1 MGSMHKRTKV
11 FISYSQEDRRYLD
24 ELQVHLG
31 YLERLGR
38 LEFWDDTRI
47 TPGSFWQQEIE
58 KAIQSARVAVLL
70 LSANFLKSEF
80 IVNDELPPLLA
91 AAQYEGLV
99 ILPVMLG
106 ACLFEYKVLKQFQV
120 VSDPSKPLNI
130 MRKPFRDQEWA
141 KVARVALEASS
152 TQDPESAEDLVI
164 NGKKLNR
171 QSHYREAATALH
183 QAWLMKPDSFD
194 AWLEYGYAL
203 DKLEHRSEAI
213 NAFEHALF
221 LDPNR
226 FITSHKSSKGR
237 SVLTNSNH
245 ISIFSGSGSGIYNH
259 GLGTVP
265 SEIILIGANGSKGIR
280 YDGVGSTS
288 VHVITGEEQAFMGL
302 AIERNLSH

>member
-31 YLERLGR
+31 LLERLGR
-38 LEFWDDTRI
+38 LEYWADTRI
-47 TPGSFWQQEIE
+47 TPGSIWQQEIE

-99 ILPVMLG
+99 ILPVMVG
-106 ACLFEYKVLKQFQV
+106 ACLFEYTVLKQFQV
-120 VSDPSKPLNI
+120 VNDPSKPLNI

-171 QSHYREAATALH
+171 QGDYREAATALH
-183 QAWLMKPDSFD
+183 QAWLKKPDSFD

-203 DKLEHRSEAI
+203 DKL
-213 NAFEHALF
+213 
-221 LDPNR
+221 
-226 FITSHKSSKGR
+226 
-237 SVLTNSNH
+237 
-245 ISIFSGSGSGIYNH
+245 
-259 GLGTVP
+259 
-265 SEIILIGANGSKGIR
+265 
-280 YDGVGSTS
+280 
-288 VHVITGEEQAFMGL
+288 
-302 AIERNLSH
+302 